1 MLERE
6 GVPVARGGVIP
17 LPAIWVEGF
26 GARLAPG
33 TALPL
38 ETNAAAFEEPGFAA
52 GFGAGLAAGTGPR
65 DPVEGRFASRDD
77 ELGAGLDPG
86 LATGLG
92 ADGTPEG
99 RGGLAP
105 REAIDGEGLVAGFE
119 DGRGAVGMLLVGFDP
134 RETIEGEGLLDG
146 LETGF
151 AAGLEDGRGA
161 GREAIEGLREMLDE
175 REGEARLIEGALGR
189 GVTRETEGARDTEGA
204 REGCRT
210 ATGGLENPGLLE
222 TLGRDIGAMGLEG
235 IERGADARGAED
247 WERPPEEP
255 PPEFR

>member
-1 MLERE
+1 MPTIWFE
-6 GVPVARGGVIP
+6 G
-17 LPAIWVEGF
+17 L
-26 GARLAPG
+26 GARFADAM
-33 TALPL
+33 ALPF
-38 ETNAAAFEEPGFAA
+38 ETNAVAFGATFEDPGFAA
-52 GFGAGLAAGTGPR
+52 GLGAGFTAGSGPR
-65 DPVEGRFASRDD
+65 DPVEGRFARAGDGFAD
-77 ELGAGLDPG
+77 GLDPG

-92 ADGTPEG
+92 ADGTADG
-99 RGGLAP
+99 RGVLDP
-105 REAIDGEGLVAGFE
+105 REAIEGEGLEAGFE
-119 DGRGAVGMLLVGFDP
+119 DGRGAAGTLLVGFEP

-151 AAGLEDGRGA
+151 EDGRGA

-175 REGEARLIEGALGR
+175 RGGETRLIEGALGC
-189 GVTRETEGARDTEGA
+189 GVTRETEGA

-222 TLGRDIGAMGLEG
+222 TLGRDIGAMGLDG
-235 IERGADARGAED
+235 IERGADARGAKD